1 MAAFVISILFVLLL
15 ICTYLMIWVKKEKN
29 KTADNLNHHSE
40 FVNQVETLK
49 SDCQNLLT
57 QNNHLLI
64 EKTKAE
70 EKNKKL
76 WTMSETVHKER
87 KIVDESNE
95 KLSAEKE
102 KLASEKLKIEE
113 KVKKLWSQ
121 STAIHKEKERIN
133 ELKIEIEA
141 KHQEIIDSVNYAK
154 RIQSALL
161 ASNKL
166 LEDNLPEHFLLFQPK
181 DIVSGDFY
189 WATKLSFSGED
200 AKGGGFCLV
209 TADSTGHGVP
219 GAIMSILNISCLSEA
234 VNAQKL
240 VLPNQILDYT
250 RQRIMEHM
258 ANDGSAE
265 GGKDGMDAIICNFDF
280 ANNKLQFAL
289 ANNPLWLIRDSE
301 LIEYKADK
309 MPVGKAMGEI
319 KPFTLQ
325 EIELKKN
332 DLIIMITDGFADQF
346 GGPKGKKF
354 MYKPLKE
361 LLISLCQ
368 APLKDIK
375 TELIASFENW
385 KGDSEQVDDV
395 LIIGVRV

>member
-1 MAAFVISILFVLLL
+1 MVPFLIIISLIFLIASGYLFFLLKNQKKSNADKLNNHSGFLAQIEKSKIDYETLLAQNNNLLL
-15 ICTYLMIWVKKEKN
+15 EKN
-29 KTADNLNHHSE
+29 KG
-40 FVNQVETLK
+40 
-49 SDCQNLLT
+49 
-57 QNNHLLI
+57 
-64 EKTKAE
+64 E

-76 WTMSETVHKER
+76 WAMSETVHKER
-87 KIVDESNE
+87 KTVDEANE
-95 KLSAEKE
+95 KLSTEKERLAAEK
-102 KLASEKLKIEE
+102 AKIEE

-133 ELKIEIEA
+133 ELKLEIEE

-161 ASNKL
+161 ASHKL
-166 LEDNLPEHFLLFQPK
+166 LGDNLPEHFILFQPK

-189 WATKLSFSGED
+189 WATTVGTED
-200 AKGGGFCLV
+200 QRQFCLV
-209 TADSTGHGVP
+209 AADSTGHGVP

-240 VLPNQILDYT
+240 ISPNQILDYT
-250 RQRIMEHM
+250 RHRIMEHM

-265 GGKDGMDAIICNFDF
+265 GGKDGMDAVICNFDF
-280 ANNKLQFAL
+280 TNNKLQFAA
-289 ANNPLWLIRDSE
+289 ANNPLWLIRNNE
-301 LIEYKADK
+301 LLEYKPDK

-325 EIELKKN
+325 EI
-332 DLIIMITDGFADQF
+332 DLQKGDLVIMITDGFADQF

-361 LLISLCQ
+361 LIKSLCNASLQ
-368 APLKDIK
+368 NLKQ
-375 TELIASFENW
+375 EMIANFENW
-385 KGDSEQVDDV
+385 KGTSEQVDDV